1 MVAKQSHSDG
11 EDLAMTQLV
20 ALANSSDTLALLLY
34 KMLGRIVKSEMQIE
48 KLEAE
53 IARLKND

>member
-1 MVAKQSHSDG
+1 
-11 EDLAMTQLV
+11 MTQLV
-20 ALANSSDTLALLLY
+20 AMANSSDTLALLLY
-34 KMLGRIVKSEMQIE
+34 KMLGRIVRSEMQIE

>member
-11 EDLAMTQLV
+11 EHLAMTQLV
-20 ALANSSDTLALLLY
+20 AMANSSDTLALLLY